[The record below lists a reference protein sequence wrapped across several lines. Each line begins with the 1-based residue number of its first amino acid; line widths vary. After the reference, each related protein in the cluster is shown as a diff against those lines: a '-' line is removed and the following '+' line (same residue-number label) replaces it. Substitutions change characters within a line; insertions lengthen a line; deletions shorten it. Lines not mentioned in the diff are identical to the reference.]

1 MGRTIRELWGRTPVD
16 TGAEST
22 TFEVVGWT
30 TSEAGGETPVGR
42 CATVLVVA
50 SSVGVLGVVGRMIS
64 DDAGKPL
71 LVGRMPPKRDETSP
85 PWVGSSTTLDC
96 AGAAGADE
104 VGSTIA
110 EEGGRTPVDGRRP
123 PKRDERSPP

>member
-1 MGRTIRELWGRTPVD
+1 M
-16 TGAEST
+16 
-22 TFEVVGWT
+22 EVVGWT
-30 TSEAGGETPVGR
+30 TSEEGGATPVGR

-50 SSVGVLGVVGRMIS
+50 SLVGVLEVVGWTIS
-64 DDAGKPL
+64 DDAGNPL
-71 LVGRMPPKRDETSP
+71 LDGSRPPRRDEISP

-110 EEGGRTPVDGRRP
+110 EDGGRTPVD
-123 PKRDERSPP
+123 D